1 MDYIILCRKLSGG
14 PVEVYDDTP
23 VTLEQ
28 AMEQVAA
35 LRYAH
40 PMGRHTVY
48 AGLRDGYWYFTR
60 SLDQVDPSLIDPPSH
75 NWADPALAH
84 WREEEE

>member
-23 VTLEQ
+23 VALEQ
-28 AMEQVAA
+28 ATEQVAA
-35 LRYAH
+35 LRYANSIR
-40 PMGRHTVY
+40 G
-48 AGLRDGYWYFTR
+48 GYWYFTR

-75 NWADPALAH
+75 NWADSGLAH

>member
-1 MDYIILCRKLSGG
+1 VITERRAMDYIILCRKLSGG

-28 AMEQVAA
+28 ATEQVAA
-35 LRYAH
+35 LRYAN
-40 PMGRHTVY
+40 PIRGSYR
-48 AGLRDGYWYFTR
+48 YFTR